1 MLDDIDLKIIQKL
14 TRDGRLS
21 LTELSEGLNISRVSV
36 ASRIEK
42 LTVAG
47 LLQVSACVNLDKL
60 NFQTLLVELQVEK
73 EKITTFKRI
82 IENEPR
88 VVNSFE
94 ITGPYN
100 FLLVC
105 AAKNNAM
112 LRQFIENE
120 LKKFARD
127 CKVTLSSNPQNPG
140 FVRVKMLEGI

>member
-14 TRDGRLS
+14 SIDGRIS
-21 LTELSEGLNISRVSV
+21 LTELSEGMNISRVAV

-42 LTVAG
+42 LTNAG
-47 LLQVSACVNLDKL
+47 LLQISACMNLDKL

-73 EKITTFKRI
+73 ERVQVFKQSIEHESRI
-82 IENEPR
+82 L
-88 VVNSFE
+88 NSFE
-94 ITGPYN
+94 ISGPFN

-105 AAKNNAM
+105 TAKNNTD

-120 LKKFARD
+120 LKKFASD

-140 FVRVKMLEGI
+140 FVRIKNLGDI